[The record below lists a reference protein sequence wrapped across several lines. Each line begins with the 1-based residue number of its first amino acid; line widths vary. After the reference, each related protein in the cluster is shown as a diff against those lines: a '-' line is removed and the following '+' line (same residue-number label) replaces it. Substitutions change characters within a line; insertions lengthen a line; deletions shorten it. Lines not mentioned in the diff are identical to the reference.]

1 LIRILFFSPT
11 IWFKPVLVRQNLL
24 ASRKIFLTLMNSSH

>member
-11 IWFKPVLVRQNLL
+11 IWFKPVDHFYDDRL
-24 ASRKIFLTLMNSSH
+24 AAHTLRMYF

>member
-11 IWFKPVLVRQNLL
+11 IWFKPVPGTTSVYRALL
-24 ASRKIFLTLMNSSH
+24 TVS